1 VLVVSIKPEEAEAH
15 FGWLAR
21 FAGQDMLASSA
32 HTQQKRHWKPT
43 GPALVA
49 DLDGMGYTA
58 CLSCPSRFSVDSGEV
73 ADTLDLVNVQG

>member
-1 VLVVSIKPEEAEAH
+1 MVSIKPEEAEAH

-32 HTQQKRHWKPT
+32 LTKQTLHWRPT

-49 DLDGMGYTA
+49 DLDGMGGYTA
-58 CLSCPSRFSVDSGEV
+58 CLTCPSRFFS
-73 ADTLDLVNVQG
+73 